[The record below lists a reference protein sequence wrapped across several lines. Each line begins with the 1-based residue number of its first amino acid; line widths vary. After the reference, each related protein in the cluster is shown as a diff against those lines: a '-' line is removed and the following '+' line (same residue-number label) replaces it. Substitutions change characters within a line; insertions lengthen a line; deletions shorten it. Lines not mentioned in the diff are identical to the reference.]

1 MSNYYMTDVTITER
15 LNYNDAYE
23 TLMNSSDVKDT
34 LAELR
39 LCLFAHKLVQP
50 STSIIITLFF
60 KILSTMTAKGSDGMR
75 DWFSFIEVNEEN
87 YMFGASNTRLAL
99 MFDKYYSKK
108 EACKILGIS
117 LYVYNLK
124 YAKLLENKQNLLEVM
139 KGFTPYY
146 DLKKSLGVGIV
157 IDFLE
162 HFNYLPVEKGF
173 LASEHGFAYMD
184 EERQLELEFSII
196 CRNLTDALGKTTT
209 YYFIMN
215 LLKNYGISYETID
228 RLWRGLDVI
237 EKRIPRTPYCKGIY
251 TLDLIAY
258 GLARGLSKADICR
271 YLLNYSQSTL
281 KSKSV
286 RDKFKFAASKDYMSM
301 TTLDWS
307 TLSKNDVY
315 SFIDVFRKVAEF
327 ING

>member
-1 MSNYYMTDVTITER
+1 MSNYYMTDVTVTER

-39 LCLFAHKLVQP
+39 LCLFAHKLAQP

-157 IDFLE
+157 IDFLD

-173 LASEHGFAYMD
+173 LASEHGFIYME

-196 CRNLTDALGKTTT
+196 CRNLTDALGNSTA

-215 LLKNYGISYETID
+215 LLKNYGINYDTID
-228 RLWRGLDVI
+228 RMWRGLPYI
-237 EKRIPRTPYCKGIY
+237 EIKLPKTPYCKSLY
-251 TLDLIAY
+251 TDDLIAY
-258 GLARGLSKADICR
+258 GKARGLTKADTCR
-271 YLLNYSQSTL
+271 YLLRRPQNYIRSPFIR
-281 KSKSV
+281 K
-286 RDKFKFAASKDYMSM
+286 KFKEIDWDNYLCR

-315 SFIDVFRKVAEF
+315 NFIDVFRKVAEF

>member
-1 MSNYYMTDVTITER
+1 MSNYYMTDVTVTER

-39 LCLFAHKLVQP
+39 LCLFAHKLAQP

-60 KILSTMTAKGSDGMR
+60 KILSTMTAKGNDGMR

-99 MFDKYYSKK
+99 MFDKYYNKK

-146 DLKKSLGVGIV
+146 DLKKALGVGIV
-157 IDFLE
+157 IDFLD

-196 CRNLTDALGKTTT
+196 CRNLIDALGRTTT

-215 LLKNYGISYETID
+215 LLKNYGISYDTID

-251 TLDLIAY
+251 TLDLITY

-271 YLLNYSQSTL
+271 YLLNYSQNTL
-281 KSKSV
+281 RSKSV
-286 RDKFKFAASKDYMSM
+286 RDKFKLAASKDHMSM

>member
-1 MSNYYMTDVTITER
+1 MSNYYMTDVTVTER

-60 KILSTMTAKGSDGMR
+60 KILSTMTAKGNDGMR

-99 MFDKYYSKK
+99 MFDKYYNKK

-157 IDFLE
+157 IDFLD

-196 CRNLTDALGKTTT
+196 CRNLIDALGRTTT

-215 LLKNYGISYETID
+215 LLKNYGISYDTID
-228 RLWRGLDVI
+228 RLWRSLDVI

-251 TLDLIAY
+251 TLDLITY
-258 GLARGLSKADICR
+258 GLARGLSKADISR

-286 RDKFKFAASKDYMSM
+286 RDKFKFAASKDHMSM

>member
-1 MSNYYMTDVTITER
+1 MSNYYMTDVTVTER

-50 STSIIITLFF
+50 STSIVTTLFF
-60 KILSTMTAKGSDGMR
+60 KILSTMTSKGPDGMR

-99 MFDKYYSKK
+99 MFDKYYNKK

-124 YAKLLENKQNLLEVM
+124 YAKLLDNKQNLLEVM
-139 KGFTPYY
+139 KGVTPYY
-146 DLKKSLGVGIV
+146 DLKKYLGIGIV
-157 IDFLE
+157 IDFLD

-173 LASEHGFAYMD
+173 LASEHGFRYME

-196 CRNLTDALGKTTT
+196 CRNLTDALGNSTA

-215 LLKNYGISYETID
+215 LLKNYGISYDTIE
-228 RLWRGLDVI
+228 RMWRGLPYI
-237 EKRIPRTPYCKGIY
+237 EIKLPKTPYCKSLY
-251 TLDLIAY
+251 TDDLIAY
-258 GLARGLSKADICR
+258 GMARGLTKADTCR
-271 YLLNYSQSTL
+271 YLLRRPQNYIRSPFIR
-281 KSKSV
+281 K
-286 RDKFKFAASKDYMSM
+286 KFKEIDWDNYLCR

-307 TLSKNDVY
+307 TLNKNDVY
-315 SFIDVFRKVAEF
+315 NFIDVFRKVAEF
-327 ING
+327 INE

>member
-1 MSNYYMTDVTITER
+1 MSNYYMTDVTVTER

-39 LCLFAHKLVQP
+39 LCLFAHKLAQP

-60 KILSTMTAKGSDGMR
+60 KILSTMTAKGTDGMR

-146 DLKKSLGVGIV
+146 DLKKSLGVDIV
-157 IDFLE
+157 IDFLD
-162 HFNYLPVEKGF
+162 HFNYLPVEKDF
-173 LASEHGFAYMD
+173 LASEHGFACMD

-196 CRNLTDALGKTTT
+196 CRNIIDALGRTTT

-215 LLKNYGISYETID
+215 LLKNYGISYDTID

-271 YLLNYSQSTL
+271 YLLKYSQNTL
-281 KSKSV
+281 RSKSV

>member
-23 TLMNSSDVKDT
+23 TLMDSSDVKDT

-60 KILSTMTAKGSDGMR
+60 KILSTMTAKGADGMR

-124 YAKLLENKQNLLEVM
+124 YAKLLENKQSLLEVM

-146 DLKKSLGVGIV
+146 DLKKYLGIGIV
-157 IDFLE
+157 IDFLD

-173 LASEHGFAYMD
+173 LASEHGFTCMD

-237 EKRIPRTPYCKGIY
+237 EKKIPKTPYCKGIY

-315 SFIDVFRKVAEF
+315 NFIDVFRKVAEF

>member
-1 MSNYYMTDVTITER
+1 MSNYYMTDVTVTER

-39 LCLFAHKLVQP
+39 LCLFTHKLAQP

-60 KILSTMTAKGSDGMR
+60 KILSTMTAKGTDGMR

-157 IDFLE
+157 IDFLD

-173 LASEHGFAYMD
+173 LASEHGFACMD

-196 CRNLTDALGKTTT
+196 CRNLIDALGRTTT

-215 LLKNYGISYETID
+215 LLKNYGISYDTID

-258 GLARGLSKADICR
+258 GLARGLSKADISR

-286 RDKFKFAASKDYMSM
+286 RDKFKFVASKDYMSM

>member
-1 MSNYYMTDVTITER
+1 MSNYYMTDVTVTER

-60 KILSTMTAKGSDGMR
+60 KILSTMTAKGADGMR

-87 YMFGASNTRLAL
+87 YMFGASSTRLAL

-108 EACKILGIS
+108 EACKILSIS

-124 YAKLLENKQNLLEVM
+124 YAKLLENKQSLLEVM

-146 DLKKSLGVGIV
+146 DLKKYLGIGIV
-157 IDFLE
+157 IDFLD

-173 LASEHGFAYMD
+173 LASEHGFRYME

-196 CRNLTDALGKTTT
+196 CRNLIDALGKTTA

-215 LLKNYGISYETID
+215 LLKNYGISYDTIE
-228 RLWRGLDVI
+228 RMWRGLPYI
-237 EKRIPRTPYCKGIY
+237 EIKLPKTPYCKSLY
-251 TLDLIAY
+251 TDDLIAY
-258 GLARGLSKADICR
+258 GMARGLTKADTCR
-271 YLLNYSQSTL
+271 YLLRRPQNYIRSPFIR
-281 KSKSV
+281 K
-286 RDKFKFAASKDYMSM
+286 KFKEIDWDNYLCR

-315 SFIDVFRKVAEF
+315 NFIDVFRKVAGF

>member
-1 MSNYYMTDVTITER
+1 MSNYYMTDVTVTER

-39 LCLFAHKLVQP
+39 LCLFAHKLAQP

-60 KILSTMTAKGSDGMR
+60 KILSTMTAKGTDGMR

-99 MFDKYYSKK
+99 MFDKYYNKK

-157 IDFLE
+157 IDFLD

-196 CRNLTDALGKTTT
+196 CRNLIDALGRTTT

-215 LLKNYGISYETID
+215 LLKNYGISYDTID

-251 TLDLIAY
+251 TLDLITY
-258 GLARGLSKADICR
+258 GLARGLSKADISR

-286 RDKFKFAASKDYMSM
+286 RDKFKFAASKDHMSM

-315 SFIDVFRKVAEF
+315 NFIDVFRKVAEF

>member
-1 MSNYYMTDVTITER
+1 MSNYYMTDVTVTER

-50 STSIIITLFF
+50 STSIVITLFF
-60 KILSTMTAKGSDGMR
+60 KILSTMTSKGPDGMR

-99 MFDKYYSKK
+99 MFDKYYNKK

-124 YAKLLENKQNLLEVM
+124 YDKLLKDKQAVLEIM
-139 KGFTPYY
+139 KDITPYY
-146 DLKKSLGVGIV
+146 DLKKYLGIGII

-162 HFNYLPVEKGF
+162 NFNYLPVEKEF
-173 LASEHGFAYMD
+173 LVKGQNVRTMD
-184 EERQLELEFSII
+184 KERQLELEFSII
-196 CRNLTDALGKTTT
+196 CRNLIDALGATVS

-215 LLKNYGISYETID
+215 LLKNYGIGYATID
-228 RLWRGLDVI
+228 RLWRSLDVI
-237 EKRIPRTPYCKGIY
+237 EKKIPKTPYCKGIY

-271 YLLNYSQSTL
+271 YLLKYSQNTL

-286 RDKFKFAASKDYMSM
+286 RDKFKFVMSDDYISM

-307 TLSKNDVY
+307 TLNKNDVY

-327 ING
+327 INE

>member
-1 MSNYYMTDVTITER
+1 MSNYYMTDVTVTER

-39 LCLFAHKLVQP
+39 LCLFAHKLAQP

-60 KILSTMTAKGSDGMR
+60 KILSTMTAKGTDGMR

-99 MFDKYYSKK
+99 MFDKYYNKK

-139 KGFTPYY
+139 KGVAPYY
-146 DLKKSLGVGIV
+146 DLKKYLGIGIV
-157 IDFLE
+157 IDFLD

-196 CRNLTDALGKTTT
+196 CRNLIDALGRTTT

-215 LLKNYGISYETID
+215 LLKNYGISYDTID

-271 YLLNYSQSTL
+271 YLLKYSQNTL
-281 KSKSV
+281 RSKSV
-286 RDKFKFAASKDYMSM
+286 RDKFKFAASKDYISM

>member
-1 MSNYYMTDVTITER
+1 MSNYYMTDVTVTER

-60 KILSTMTAKGSDGMR
+60 KILSTMTAKGADGMR

-124 YAKLLENKQNLLEVM
+124 YAKLLENKQSLLEVM

-146 DLKKSLGVGIV
+146 DLKNYLGIGIV
-157 IDFLE
+157 IDFLD

-173 LASEHGFAYMD
+173 LTSEYGFTCMD
-184 EERQLELEFSII
+184 KERQLELEFSII

-215 LLKNYGISYETID
+215 LLKNYGIGYETID

-237 EKRIPRTPYCKGIY
+237 EKKIPKTPYCKGIY

-271 YLLNYSQSTL
+271 YLLNYSQNTL
-281 KSKSV
+281 RSKSI

-327 ING
+327 INE

>member
-1 MSNYYMTDVTITER
+1 MSNYYMTDVTVTER

-39 LCLFAHKLVQP
+39 LCLFAHKLAQP

-157 IDFLE
+157 IDFLD
-162 HFNYLPVEKGF
+162 HFNYLPVERGF
-173 LASEHGFAYMD
+173 LASEHGFACMD

-196 CRNLTDALGKTTT
+196 CRNLINALGRTTT

-215 LLKNYGISYETID
+215 LLKNYGISYDTID
-228 RLWRGLDVI
+228 RLWRSLDVI

-251 TLDLIAY
+251 TSDLIAY
-258 GLARGLSKADICR
+258 GLARELSKADICR
-271 YLLNYSQSTL
+271 YLLNYSQNTL
-281 KSKSV
+281 RSKHV

>member
-1 MSNYYMTDVTITER
+1 MSNYYMTDVTVTER

-60 KILSTMTAKGSDGMR
+60 KILSTMTAKGVDGMR

-87 YMFGASNTRLAL
+87 YMFGASSTRLAL

-108 EACKILGIS
+108 EACKILSIS

-124 YAKLLENKQNLLEVM
+124 YVKLLENKQSLLEVM

-146 DLKKSLGVGIV
+146 DLKKYLGIGIV
-157 IDFLE
+157 IDFLD

-173 LASEHGFAYMD
+173 LASEHGFTCMD

-237 EKRIPRTPYCKGIY
+237 EKKIPKTPYCKGIY

-271 YLLNYSQSTL
+271 YLLNYSQNTL
-281 KSKSV
+281 RSKSI

-315 SFIDVFRKVAEF
+315 NFIDVFRKVAGF